1 MTEYDDYG
9 VPVGAYQEPDSFI
22 GQTYR
27 TARAFFV
34 YRAKPFVERRVTQ
47 GRWKRLFSL
56 ANALVVMWWV
66 VVYMG
71 ERGAFNSAVGSCNW
85 DTWEDWVCHK
95 RVAQMLTADSK
106 QEKGANPHRLVFV
119 ADPQLVD
126 PHTYPGRPW
135 PLNPLTIKYTDQYMR
150 RAYSRIQTELYPDTV
165 FFLGD
170 LFDGG
175 REWSTR
181 TTKSPEKQYQQ
192 YGDSY
197 WMNEYRR
204 FGRIFFEHWGDGGLQ
219 PRPGQPGRKFISSL
233 PGNHDLGFAKGVQIG
248 VRDRFHAYFGDGNRI
263 DVLGN
268 HTFVSIDSVSLS
280 ALGVPSS
287 QELEALWRPTVDF
300 LASAKS
306 QKRKL
311 IQRELRRQQGL
322 RPYPGFA
329 HREIESKD
337 LASATL
343 PHADDD
349 ITEFPSILLTHVPLY
364 RAPGTPC
371 GPLREHWPPTPPP
384 PGQAALDRDD
394 RNAISVSGGY
404 QYQNVMNKEISAD
417 VASKI
422 GDISYAFSGDDHDY
436 CELVHRGY
444 ASGGGGIK
452 EITVK
457 SISWAMGVRHPG
469 FVMASLWNPVDAHG
483 KPLNGEGTKTVQT
496 HLCLLP
502 DQLGI
507 FLRYALLFALTLGLL
522 GVRAA
527 LVAANVLPSTTTTT
541 STTTASPIL
550 PLVNPSASGRTD
562 SKTRTRSP
570 HSSTSSTAQ
579 PSSLSIRASS
589 QAQSH
594 RPRTTPPAHT
604 FGPNNNGNASTLPLP
619 LAAPMPHQQTSVYS
633 YPLVQHAGYHGDDG
647 DEGDE
652 SKDREEKKKRVK
664 MYGVGVSTRAQGKGR
679 KKGIAL
685 WRAEMR
691 DGVVQVLVLGL
702 GWYFWLVWR
711 G

>member
-1 MTEYDDYG
+1 MTEYDHYG
-9 VPVGAYQEPDSFI
+9 VPVGAYQEPDSFA

-27 TARAFFV
+27 TARAFLL
-34 YRAKPFVERRVTQ
+34 YRAKPFVESRVEH

-56 ANALVVMWWV
+56 ANALVVVWWV
-66 VVYMG
+66 VVYWG
-71 ERGAFNSAVGSCNW
+71 ERGAFNGAVGSCNW
-85 DTWEDWVCHK
+85 DAWENW
-95 RVAQMLTADSK
+95 
-106 QEKGANPHRLVFV
+106 EEGANPHRLVFV

-135 PLNPLTIKYTDQYMR
+135 PLNPLTMKYTDQYMR

-197 WMNEYRR
+197 WMSEYRR
-204 FGRIFFEHWGDGGLQ
+204 FGSIFFKHWGDAGTQ

-233 PGNHDLGFAKGVQIG
+233 PGNHDLGFAKGVQVG

-287 QELEALWRPTVDF
+287 QELEELWRPTVDF
-300 LASAKS
+300 LAGAQE
-306 QKRKL
+306 QKHKL
-311 IQRELRRQQGL
+311 IQRELRVQRGL

-329 HREIESKD
+329 HREIPTQD
-337 LASATL
+337 LAKATL
-343 PHADDD
+343 PHADDPVTD
-349 ITEFPSILLTHVPLY
+349 FPTILLTHVPLY

-371 GPLREHWPPTPPP
+371 GPLREHWPPS
-384 PGQAALDRDD
+384 PGAPDRDD

-404 QYQNVMNKEISAD
+404 QYQNVLNKEISAD

-422 GDISYAFSGDDHDY
+422 GDVRYAFSGDDHDY
-436 CELVHRGY
+436 CELTHRGY

-469 FVMASLWNPVDAHG
+469 FVLASLWNPVDAMG
-483 KPLNGEGTKTVQT
+483 RPLSGDMAKTVQT
-496 HLCLLP
+496 RLCLLP

-507 FLRYALLFALTLGLL
+507 FFRYAALFALTLVLL
-522 GVRAA
+522 GARAA
-527 LVAANVLPSTTTTT
+527 LVASNLLPAAAPAT
-541 STTTASPIL
+541 SNDDPIL
-550 PLVNPSASGRTD
+550 PTASVDKPPSFAFNNNNNDDDDTAAHSA
-562 SKTRTRSP
+562 
-570 HSSTSSTAQ
+570 HSSTSSTAANNNTSLQ
-579 PSSLSIRASS
+579 PRSTTS
-589 QAQSH
+589 
-594 RPRTTPPAHT
+594 RPRTASPLNGYGYSPA
-604 FGPNNNGNASTLPLP
+604 PSPLP
-619 LAAPMPHQQTSVYS
+619 HHQTTSYALPPVQNAAGFHGDEDKKP
-633 YPLVQHAGYHGDDG
+633 HAGWVGG
-647 DEGDE
+647 
-652 SKDREEKKKRVK
+652 
-664 MYGVGVSTRAQGKGR
+664 GVSTADAGKKRRRRKGR
-679 KKGIAL
+679 KGFAL
-685 WRAEMR
+685 WREEMR
-691 DGVVQVLVLGL
+691 ATLGRVLVCGL

>member
-1 MTEYDDYG
+1 M
-9 VPVGAYQEPDSFI
+9 
-22 GQTYR
+22 
-27 TARAFFV
+27 
-34 YRAKPFVERRVTQ
+34 
-47 GRWKRLFSL
+47 
-56 ANALVVMWWV
+56 
-66 VVYMG
+66 
-71 ERGAFNSAVGSCNW
+71 
-85 DTWEDWVCHK
+85 
-95 RVAQMLTADSK
+95 
-106 QEKGANPHRLVFV
+106 
-119 ADPQLVD
+119 
-126 PHTYPGRPW
+126 
-135 PLNPLTIKYTDQYMR
+135 KYTDQYMR

-204 FGRIFFEHWGDGGLQ
+204 FGNIFFEHWGDGGLQ

-263 DVLGN
+263 DVIAN

-287 QELEALWRPTVDF
+287 QDLKELWKPTVDF
-300 LASAKS
+300 LAGAKE
-306 QKRKL
+306 QKRKQ
-311 IQRELRRQQGL
+311 IQRELRIQQGL
-322 RPYPGFA
+322 RPYPGFQ

-337 LASATL
+337 LAKASL

-349 ITEFPSILLTHVPLY
+349 VTEFPTILLTHVPLY

-371 GPLREHWPPTPPP
+371 GPLREHWPPTPPSA
-384 PGQAALDRDD
+384 GQSEPLEHDE

-417 VASKI
+417 IASKI
-422 GDISYAFSGDDHDY
+422 GDIKYAFSGDDHDY
-436 CELVHRGY
+436 CELTHRGY

-469 FVMASLWNPVDAHG
+469 FVLVSLWNPVDGSG
-483 KPLNGEGTKTVQT
+483 KPLKGTNTGKTLQT

-507 FLRYALLFALTLGLL
+507 FFRYVALFGLTLLL
-522 GVRAA
+522 LSFRAA
-527 LVAANVLPSTTTTT
+527 LIAFNLLPSAPL
-541 STTTASPIL
+541 TADDPIL
-550 PLVNPSASGRTD
+550 PT
-562 SKTRTRSP
+562 TRADTEKAHRFANEPTHSSN
-570 HSSTSSTAQ
+570 SSTSSTANGTLQ
-579 PSSLSIRASS
+579 VRTAS
-589 QAQSH
+589 A
-594 RPRTTPPAHT
+594 RPRTASPLS
-604 FGPNNNGNASTLPLP
+604 GYGLPN
-619 LAAPMPHQQTSVYS
+619 PMPHQQSTTYS
-633 YPLVQHAGYHGDDG
+633 LPQALPLGQHAGFYG
-647 DEGDE
+647 DEHK
-652 SKDREEKKKRVK
+652 KDGKV
-664 MYGVGVSTRAQGKGR
+664 YGSVSTKSRPR
-679 KKGIAL
+679 KKGFAL
-685 WRAEMR
+685 FREEMKSSLST
-691 DGVVQVLVLGL
+691 VMVCGL
-702 GWYFWLVWR
+702 GWYFWLIWH

>member
-9 VPVGAYQEPDSFI
+9 VPVGAYQEPDSFT

-27 TARAFFV
+27 TARAFLIYSV
-34 YRAKPFVERRVTQ
+34 RPFVEKRVTQ

-56 ANALVVMWWV
+56 ANALVAIWWV
-66 VVYMG
+66 VVYWG
-71 ERGAFNSAVGSCNW
+71 ERGAFNGAVGSCNW
-85 DTWEDWVCHK
+85 DAWENW
-95 RVAQMLTADSK
+95 
-106 QEKGANPHRLVFV
+106 EEGASPHRLVFV

-135 PLNPLTIKYTDQYMR
+135 PLNPLTMKYTDQYMR

-204 FGRIFFEHWGDGGLQ
+204 FGSIFLDHWGDGGLQ
-219 PRPGQPGRKFISSL
+219 PRPGQPGRKFVSSL

-287 QELEALWRPTVDF
+287 QELEEVWRPTVDF
-300 LASAKS
+300 LSGAKQ

-311 IQRELRRQQGL
+311 IQRELRVQRGL
-322 RPYPGFA
+322 RPYPGFP
-329 HREIESKD
+329 HYEIESQDFPK
-337 LASATL
+337 ATL
-343 PHADDD
+343 PHADDEV
-349 ITEFPSILLTHVPLY
+349 TEFPTILLTHVPLY

-371 GPLREHWPPTPPP
+371 GPLREHWPPSPPP
-384 PGQAALDRDD
+384 AGQPSPLEHDE

-404 QYQNVMNKEISAD
+404 QYQNVLNKEISAD
-417 VASKI
+417 IASKI
-422 GDISYAFSGDDHDY
+422 GDIRYAFSGDDHDY

-444 ASGGGGIK
+444 ASGGGGIR
-452 EITVK
+452 EVTVK

-469 FVMASLWNPVDAHG
+469 FVMVSLWNPVDAHG
-483 KPLNGEGTKTVQT
+483 KPVKGDMGRTVQT

-502 DQLGI
+502 DQLGV
-507 FLRYALLFALTLGLL
+507 FFRYAGLFALTLVLL
-522 GVRAA
+522 SGRAA
-527 LVAANVLPSTTTTT
+527 LVAGNALPQQPLT
-541 STTTASPIL
+541 SEDPIL
-550 PLVNPSASGRTD
+550 PMANIPSGAEAEKSALAQQRFGADDYTH
-562 SKTRTRSP
+562 SSN
-570 HSSTSSTAQ
+570 SSTSSNA
-579 PSSLSIRASS
+579 
-589 QAQSH
+589 
-594 RPRTTPPAHT
+594 
-604 FGPNNNGNASTLPLP
+604 NGNLQVRNAQARTRTASPANGYGLPM
-619 LAAPMPHQQTSVYS
+619 PMPHQQNTTYS
-633 YPLVQHAGYHGDDG
+633 HPLVQHAGYYG
-647 DEGDE
+647 DED
-652 SKDREEKKKRVK
+652 SKKDVK
-664 MYGVGVSTRAQGKGR
+664 TYGSVSTKSKAR
-679 KKGIAL
+679 KKGFAL
-685 WRAEMR
+685 FRQELKSSLGKVMIC
-691 DGVVQVLVLGL
+691 GL
-702 GWYFWLVWR
+702 GWYFWLIWH

>member
-1 MTEYDDYG
+1 MTEYDDFG
-9 VPVGAYQEPDSFI
+9 VPVGAYQEPDSFT

-27 TARAFFV
+27 TARAFFL
-34 YRAKPFVERRVTQ
+34 YRVKPFVESRVTQ
-47 GRWKRLFSL
+47 WRWKRLFSL
-56 ANALVVMWWV
+56 ANALVVTWWF
-66 VVYMG
+66 VVYWG

-85 DTWEDWVCHK
+85 DAWENW
-95 RVAQMLTADSK
+95 
-106 QEKGANPHRLVFV
+106 EEGANPHRLVFV

-135 PLNPLTIKYTDQYMR
+135 PLNPLTMKYTDQYMR

-204 FGRIFFEHWGDGGLQ
+204 FGSIFFEHWGDGGLR

-263 DVLGN
+263 DVIGN

-287 QELEALWRPTVDF
+287 QDLEELWKPTADF
-300 LASAKS
+300 LAGAKE
-306 QKRKL
+306 QKRKQ
-311 IQRELRRQQGL
+311 IQRELRIQQGL
-322 RPYPGFA
+322 RPYPGFQ
-329 HREIESKD
+329 HREVESKD
-337 LASATL
+337 LAKATL
-343 PHADDD
+343 PHVNDEV
-349 ITEFPSILLTHVPLY
+349 TEFPTILLTHVPLY

-384 PGQAALDRDD
+384 VGQTEPLEHDE

-417 VASKI
+417 IASKI
-422 GDISYAFSGDDHDY
+422 GDIRYAFSGDDHDY
-436 CELVHRGY
+436 CELTHRGY

-469 FVMASLWNPVDAHG
+469 FVLVSMWNPVDKSG
-483 KPLNGEGTKTVQT
+483 KPLKGDMSKTLQT

-507 FLRYALLFALTLGLL
+507 FFRYAALFGLTLFLL
-522 GVRAA
+522 SFRAA
-527 LVAANVLPSTTTTT
+527 LIAFNLLPSAPL
-541 STTTASPIL
+541 TADDPIL
-550 PLVNPSASGRTD
+550 PTARAPDTEKAAHRFTDEASH
-562 SKTRTRSP
+562 SSN
-570 HSSTSSTAQ
+570 SSTSSNANG
-579 PSSLSIRASS
+579 SLQVRNAS
-589 QAQSH
+589 A
-594 RPRTTPPAHT
+594 RPRTASPLN
-604 FGPNNNGNASTLPLP
+604 GYGLPN
-619 LAAPMPHQQTSVYS
+619 PMAHQQGTTYS
-633 YPLVQHAGYHGDDG
+633 LPLVQHAGFYG
-647 DEGDE
+647 DEDKKEVKTYGSVSTK
-652 SKDREEKKKRVK
+652 SKPKKKGFALFTQEVK
-664 MYGVGVSTRAQGKGR
+664 NS
-679 KKGIAL
+679 
-685 WRAEMR
+685 
-691 DGVVQVLVLGL
+691 LGTVMICGL
-702 GWYFWLVWR
+702 SWYFWLIWH

>member
-1 MTEYDDYG
+1 M
-9 VPVGAYQEPDSFI
+9 
-22 GQTYR
+22 
-27 TARAFFV
+27 
-34 YRAKPFVERRVTQ
+34 
-47 GRWKRLFSL
+47 
-56 ANALVVMWWV
+56 
-66 VVYMG
+66 
-71 ERGAFNSAVGSCNW
+71 
-85 DTWEDWVCHK
+85 
-95 RVAQMLTADSK
+95 
-106 QEKGANPHRLVFV
+106 
-119 ADPQLVD
+119 
-126 PHTYPGRPW
+126 
-135 PLNPLTIKYTDQYMR
+135 KYTDQYMR

-204 FGRIFFEHWGDGGLQ
+204 FGSIFFEHWGDGGTQ

-263 DVLGN
+263 DVVGN

-287 QELEALWRPTVDF
+287 QELEELWRPTVDF
-300 LASAKS
+300 LSSAKE

-311 IQRELRRQQGL
+311 IQRELRIQQGL
-322 RPYPGFA
+322 RPYPGFV
-329 HREIESKD
+329 HREIPTQD
-337 LASATL
+337 LAKATL

-349 ITEFPSILLTHVPLY
+349 VTEFPSILLTHVPLY

-371 GPLREHWPPTPPP
+371 GPQREHWPPTPPP
-384 PGQAALDRDD
+384 AGQTEPLERDD

-422 GDISYAFSGDDHDY
+422 GDLRYAFSGDDHDY

-469 FVMASLWNPVDAHG
+469 FVMVSLWNPVDAHG
-483 KPLNGEGTKTVQT
+483 KPLNGDASKTLQS

-502 DQLGI
+502 DQLGLFI
-507 FLRYALLFALTLGLL
+507 RYALLFGLTLLL
-522 GVRAA
+522 LSGRAA
-527 LVAANVLPSTTTTT
+527 LVVLHLLPSSHAANADYSPLAPLLPTTTTPP
-541 STTTASPIL
+541 TTTT
-550 PLVNPSASGRTD
+550 NEKRTPFPQD
-562 SKTRTRSP
+562 AHST
-570 HSSTSSTAQ
+570 HSSTSSTA
-579 PSSLSIRASS
+579 PSSLQVRATHS
-589 QAQSH
+589 
-594 RPRTTPPAHT
+594 RPRTTSP
-604 FGPNNNGNASTLPLP
+604 ASTHSYALP
-619 LAAPMPHQQTSVYS
+619 AASPMPHQQTSTYS
-633 YPLVQHAGYHGDDG
+633 YPLVAHAGYYGGDD
-647 DEGDE
+647 DD
-652 SKDREEKKKRVK
+652 DNDDDDAKKRTK
-664 MYGVGVSTRAQGKGR
+664 LYGGSTGTGTGTRTRANRKA
-679 KKGIAL
+679 KKGVAL
-685 WRAEMR
+685 FR
-691 DGVVQVLVLGL
+691 DEVARGTARVVVAGL
-702 GWYFWLVWR
+702 AWYFWLVWR

>member
-1 MTEYDDYG
+1 M
-9 VPVGAYQEPDSFI
+9 S
-22 GQTYR
+22 
-27 TARAFFV
+27 
-34 YRAKPFVERRVTQ
+34 
-47 GRWKRLFSL
+47 
-56 ANALVVMWWV
+56 N
-66 VVYMG
+66 
-71 ERGAFNSAVGSCNW
+71 
-85 DTWEDWVCHK
+85 
-95 RVAQMLTADSK
+95 RVACVKSTDSEQ
-106 QEKGANPHRLVFV
+106 QEGANPHRLVFV

-135 PLNPLTIKYTDQYMR
+135 PLNPLTMKYTDQYMR
-150 RAYSRIQTELYPDTV
+150 RAYSRIQTKLYPDTV

-204 FGRIFFEHWGDGGLQ
+204 FGSIFFEHWGDGGMK

-287 QELEALWRPTVDF
+287 QELKDLWQPTVDF
-300 LASAKS
+300 LSTAKE

-311 IQRELRRQQGL
+311 IQRELRIQQGL

-329 HREIESKD
+329 HREIPTED
-337 LASATL
+337 LAKATL
-343 PHADDD
+343 PHVTDD

-371 GPLREHWPPTPPP
+371 GPQREHWPPSPPP
-384 PGQAALDRDD
+384 PGQTTPLDRDD

-422 GDISYAFSGDDHDY
+422 GDLRYAFSGDDHDY

-457 SISWAMGVRHPG
+457 SISWAMGVRRPG
-469 FVMASLWNPVDAHG
+469 FVLASLWNPVDAHG
-483 KPLNGEGTKTVQT
+483 KPLSGDASRTVQT

-502 DQLGI
+502 DQLGLFI
-507 FLRYALLFALTLGLL
+507 RYALLFALTLLL
-522 GVRAA
+522 LAARAA
-527 LVAANVLPSTTTTT
+527 LITLRLLPGTNALAPAPLLPTSTAANASANADRKPPPSRP
-541 STTTASPIL
+541 A
-550 PLVNPSASGRTD
+550 
-562 SKTRTRSP
+562 
-570 HSSTSSTAQ
+570 HSSTSSTA
-579 PSSLSIRASS
+579 PVPASLSSLSARTRTAS
-589 QAQSH
+589 
-594 RPRTTPPAHT
+594 PA
-604 FGPNNNGNASTLPLP
+604 NGFTYGLPAAS
-619 LAAPMPHQQTSVYS
+619 PMPHQQGSRYD
-633 YPLVQHAGYHGDDG
+633 YPLVQHAGYYGGDDDDDNDNDNHGRNG
-647 DEGDE
+647 DTNGDAEGR
-652 SKDREEKKKRVK
+652 KGAKV
-664 MYGVGVSTRAQGKGR
+664 YGGVSTKTKTRGK
-679 KKGIAL
+679 KKGLAL
-685 WRAEMR
+685 FRQEMGSGLKR
-691 DGVVQVLVLGL
+691 VLVCGL
-702 GWYFWLVWR
+702 LWYGWLVWR